1 MKPIKLTIQ
10 AFQSYLDKTEI
21 DFTKLGD
28 KGLFLVDG
36 ETGAGKSTIFQ
47 AIYYALY
54 KEFLNSGGKGC
65 VDIVDK
71 DIRNINAPDKMKTIV
86 DLIFEEKGNYYHVNR
101 TINKKR
107 IYWITSLRCI
117 KFRSLWRKTWAI
129 RKRR

>member
-101 TINKKR
+101 TINKKELLNH
-107 IYWITSLRCI
+107 ISSMY
-117 KFRSLWRKTWAI
+117 
-129 RKRR
+129 

>member
-65 VDIVDK
+65 VDIVDRRHVHHVVQK
-71 DIRNINAPDKMKTIV
+71 RMRAA
-86 DLIFEEKGNYYHVNR
+86 LILEILTHQ
-101 TINKKR
+101 I
-107 IYWITSLRCI
+107 
-117 KFRSLWRKTWAI
+117 
-129 RKRR
+129 

>member
-54 KEFLNSGGKGC
+54 F
-65 VDIVDK
+65 
-71 DIRNINAPDKMKTIV
+71 
-86 DLIFEEKGNYYHVNR
+86 
-101 TINKKR
+101 
-107 IYWITSLRCI
+107 
-117 KFRSLWRKTWAI
+117 
-129 RKRR
+129 